1 MICFCT
7 NLKGIHNSGKAL
19 NKKLADVYDML
30 LY

>member
-7 NLKGIHNSGKAL
+7 NLKGIHNMNYWKQGDQ
-19 NKKLADVYDML
+19 ADVYDML